1 MAVRQHLYALREE
14 GLVTCEE
21 QKRPVGRPAKLWRL
35 TPAAD
40 SVFTDAHAEL
50 AVSLLGSMRQA
61 FGSKGLDKLLSVRS
75 KEQIEGYG
83 RRMPGMAPL
92 RRRLEALATL
102 RSEEGYMA
110 EVIDGVAGELLLVEN
125 HCPVCAA
132 ARACSGLCAA
142 ELAVFRAVL
151 GPGVEIERVEH
162 IPAGARRCAY
172 RVAERR

>member
-1 MAVRQHLYALREE
+1 MAVRQHLYALREQ
-14 GLVTCEE
+14 GFVTYEE

-35 TPAAD
+35 TSTAD
-40 SVFTDAHAEL
+40 SVFPDAHAEL
-50 AVSLLGSMRQA
+50 AVSLLGSMRRA
-61 FGSKGLDKLLSVRS
+61 FGSKGLDRLISVRS

-83 RRMPGMAPL
+83 RRVPQRTCL

-110 EVIDGVAGELLLVEN
+110 EVIDGAGGELLLVEN
-125 HCPVCAA
+125 HCPICAA
-132 ARACSGLCAA
+132 AKACSGLCAA

-172 RVAERR
+172 RVWERH